1 MTDDSGVVEH
11 FDEDGCMDS
20 DVRDALDQLDSV
32 TTVASISVPTGA
44 EISPGETPRP
54 VPKPR
59 SMKKADLEQK
69 NRDITEVRHR
79 ADEAEVGAGG
89 VRAHGIAELPDLIW
103 GYPQK
108 IQLSDLGEYRVQFL
122 NPVFRAPFYEESD
135 PQYYNGLSLTVIS

>member
-1 MTDDSGVVEH
+1 MTDDSGVVEQFDE

-32 TTVASISVPTGA
+32 TTVATISVPAGA

-69 NRDITEVRHR
+69 NREITEVRHR
-79 ADEAEVGAGG
+79 ADAEVGGVG
-89 VRAHGIAELPDLIW
+89 VR
-103 GYPQK
+103 
-108 IQLSDLGEYRVQFL
+108 
-122 NPVFRAPFYEESD
+122 RA
-135 PQYYNGLSLTVIS
+135 V